1 MTTDQ
6 KNREQENDRPI
17 DILLVEDNEDDILI
31 TKRAFEKA
39 KLKNNTFVVND
50 GKDALDFLRHQEP
63 YQDEEKCPRPDLI
76 LLDIKMPKMDG
87 FELLEEIKADKAFC
101 SIPVIMLTSSQDEND
116 IVKSYRLRI

>member
-1 MTTDQ
+1 MAFSAVQTASD
-6 KNREQENDRPI
+6 
-17 DILLVEDNEDDILI
+17 LFVEDNEDDILI

-39 KLKNNTFVVND
+39 KLKNNIFVVND

-87 FELLEEIKADKAFC
+87 FNFYWHIINKLPDGKKL
-101 SIPVIMLTSSQDEND
+101 
-116 IVKSYRLRI
+116 